1 MPRSLAAAVVFLA
14 SAAVLVTEILAGRL
28 LAPFVGVTLETY
40 TAVIGVVLAGIALGS
55 FLGGRLADRVPP
67 ARLLGPELVLGGALI
82 CVTVPVV
89 TYTGPGLA
97 GSGVLGRGGLLTVV
111 LTMLGFL
118 APATVLSAVT
128 PTIVKLQLGSLA
140 ETGSVVGRLSAVG
153 TAGALVGTFVTG
165 FVLVAAFPTRP
176 VLLAVGAGL
185 VALGLGL
192 QAYLK
197 PPEPTSVASFA
208 VVGLLGAGL
217 TWATPALCKEES
229 AYFCIQVR
237 ELPPCDGKTLYLDTL
252 RHSCVYPDDPLRL
265 DFTYAQTVSDVIAA
279 LPRSRPTDPVDTLHI
294 GGGGFSLP
302 RYVEAARP
310 GSRNLVLELDPA
322 LVRIARDELGL
333 QTSKDLRVEVGDART
348 RLGDEAD
355 DTYDLVI
362 GDAFG
367 GLAVPWHLTT
377 RELLT
382 DVRRVLRPDG
392 VYALNMIDNGD
403 LGFARAEATTLAD
416 VFAHVAVLA
425 PPDRLAGEA
434 GGNFV
439 MVASDAPLPLE
450 QILARN
456 ADRGDD
462 EAAISKGDGLA
473 AFVGDA
479 EVLTD
484 DHAPVDQLL
493 TPQQG

>member
-1 MPRSLAAAVVFLA
+1 MPRALAAAVVFVA

-55 FLGGRLADRVPP
+55 FLGGRLADRVAP
-67 ARLLGPELVLGGALI
+67 ARLLGPQLVLGGALT
-82 CVTVPVV
+82 CVTVPLV
-89 TYTGPGLA
+89 TYVGAGLA
-97 GSGVLGRGGLLTVV
+97 SSGAVGRGAVLTIVLTV
-111 LTMLGFL
+111 LGFL

-128 PTIVKLQLGSLA
+128 PTVVKLQLGSLE

-153 TAGALVGTFVTG
+153 TSGALVGTFVTG

-176 VLLAVGAGL
+176 VLLAVGAVL
-185 VALGLGL
+185 AALGVGL

-197 PPEPTSVASFA
+197 PSEPRSVASYL
-208 VVGLLGAGL
+208 VVGVLAAGF
-217 TWATPALCKEES
+217 TWATPSLCQQES

-237 ELPPCDGKTLYLDTL
+237 DLPPCEGQTLYLDTL

-265 DFTYAQTVSDVIAA
+265 DFTYAQTMADVIAA
-279 LPRSRPTDPVDTLHI
+279 LPPGPLETLHI
-294 GGGGFSLP
+294 GGGGFTLP
-302 RYVEAARP
+302 RYVNAARP
-310 GSRNLVLELDPA
+310 GSTSLVLEIDPA
-322 LVRIARDELGL
+322 LVTVAEQELGL
-333 QTSKDLRVEVGDART
+333 VIDEDLRVEVGDART
-348 RLGDEAD
+348 RLAEEPDAA
-355 DTYDLVI
+355 YDLVI

-377 RELLT
+377 RELLA

-392 VYALNMIDNGD
+392 VYTLNMIDNGD
-403 LGFARAEATTLAD
+403 LGFARAEAATLAD

-425 PPDRLAGEA
+425 PPERLAGEE

-439 MVASDAPLPLE
+439 MVASDAPLSLAE
-450 QILARN
+450 VLARN
-456 ADRGDD
+456 AGRGDD
-462 EAAISKGDGLA
+462 EAAVSTGDGLE
-473 AFVGDA
+473 AFVGAAD
-479 EVLTD
+479 VLTD

-493 TPQQG
+493 TPQQS